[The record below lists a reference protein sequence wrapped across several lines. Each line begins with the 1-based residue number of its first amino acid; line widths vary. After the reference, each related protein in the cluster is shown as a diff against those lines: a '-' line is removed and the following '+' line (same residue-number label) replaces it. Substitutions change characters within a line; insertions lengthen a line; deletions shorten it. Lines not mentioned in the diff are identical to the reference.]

1 MRKQVI
7 YGEKSEMNNDDT
19 KILQLIQKELM
30 KEYDSIESDPDRYD
44 GDYQA
49 ELDKLDATCDK
60 LQGWIEGRWSG

>member
-49 ELDKLDATCDK
+49 ELDKLDATYDK